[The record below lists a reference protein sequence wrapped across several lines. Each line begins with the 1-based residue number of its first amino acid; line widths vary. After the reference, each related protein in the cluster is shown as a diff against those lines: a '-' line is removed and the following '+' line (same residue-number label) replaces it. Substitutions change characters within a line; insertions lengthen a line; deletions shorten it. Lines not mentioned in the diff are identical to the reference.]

1 MKCLLRG
8 SWAIFCLK
16 IRNIYLNEAH
26 STSLTPSGTPN
37 EKIWPGYSDL
47 PATQRVSFVNH
58 PYNKIGNRFP
68 QSILSQE
75 VCR

>member
-1 MKCLLRG
+1 MLISPK
-8 SWAIFCLK
+8 
-16 IRNIYLNEAH
+16 
-26 STSLTPSGTPN
+26 GTPT

-68 QSILSQE
+68 QTILSQE
-75 VCR
+75 VSVFFSDFSSNNIGNNH